1 MRQIISFNNLNNSYI
16 KKSHENF
23 SKVRLNKFV
32 NHDATFRLI
41 ENKQVTNTPSKHQ
54 TLLLKDLDQ
63 YKIYD
68 WNDFKSIYENVCKML
83 KQKAPQR
90 YKQLKEEI
98 KNEALAYFVSPSS
111 VELKEIYKNYVETKN
126 IKIHPEL
133 ELFDKNQEFSQV
145 SGAMFN
151 PVSGKILIPEDNLE
165 KHTLDSINEQNKVS
179 SLSDKEFLTFYKCF
193 QNAILAHELQHFK
206 QLSLIVKV
214 YGSDEIL
221 KLLALK
227 GLNYDLDTI
236 YGYCAEDIEIDE
248 DHMMRTHFIIEDSP
262 DTFFTPRKEELIQ
275 CFIDWVTSIE
285 ISDRPLNI
293 EVPSEARYLTFNY
306 TETLEKLYRIP
317 QSQILHI
324 HGDVNNPIFGHGESI
339 KEYWN
344 DHELY
349 STQTAKQKIIAG
361 MNELRKDVQGI
372 ISANSTY
379 FNSLADI
386 QEIIVRGISY
396 GPIDFPYFLKLKNS
410 VRPDCLWKLSW
421 HEDADKSAAA
431 DFAKKLDIDAKLFH
445 F

>member
-145 SGAMFN
+145 SNAMFN

-165 KHTLDSINEQNKVS
+165 KHTLDSINEHKKFINNIINVLEDKELKNKVS
-179 SLSDKEFLTFYKCF
+179 SLSDKEFLKFYKCF

-206 QLSLIVKV
+206 QLTLVVKV

-236 YGYCAEDIEIDE
+236 YDNYEI
-248 DHMMRTHFIIEDSP
+248 
-262 DTFFTPRKEELIQ
+262 PRNHKATIKEKIKTLNELINDENEG
-275 CFIDWVTSIE
+275 FST
-285 ISDRPLNI
+285 N
-293 EVPSEARYLTFNY
+293 
-306 TETLEKLYRIP
+306 
-317 QSQILHI
+317 
-324 HGDVNNPIFGHGESI
+324 NNPKDQKMQFVENYKNSI
-339 KEYWN
+339 SE
-344 DHELY
+344 
-349 STQTAKQKIIAG
+349 
-361 MNELRKDVQGI
+361 
-372 ISANSTY
+372 Y
-379 FNSLADI
+379 FNKDFYVKLEESFKGQEVTEEERQLAKKYYYSIIYSSHVLDLANEEQKRLYFQSLI
-386 QEIIVRGISY
+386 EQEAYHVQLEEAFKMY
-396 GPIDFPYFLKLKNS
+396 DKLK
-410 VRPDCLWKLSW
+410 K
-421 HEDADKSAAA
+421 
-431 DFAKKLDIDAKLFH
+431 
-445 F
+445 

>member
-1 MRQIISFNNLNNSYI
+1 MRQIISFNNLNNSHI

-145 SGAMFN
+145 SNAMFN

-165 KHTLDSINEQNKVS
+165 KHTLDSINEHKKFINNIINVLEDKELKNKVS
-179 SLSDKEFLTFYKCF
+179 SLSDKEFLKFYKCF

-236 YGYCAEDIEIDE
+236 YDNYEI
-248 DHMMRTHFIIEDSP
+248 
-262 DTFFTPRKEELIQ
+262 PRNHKATIKEKIKTLNELINDENEG
-275 CFIDWVTSIE
+275 FST
-285 ISDRPLNI
+285 N
-293 EVPSEARYLTFNY
+293 
-306 TETLEKLYRIP
+306 
-317 QSQILHI
+317 
-324 HGDVNNPIFGHGESI
+324 NNPKDQKMQFVENYKNSI
-339 KEYWN
+339 SE
-344 DHELY
+344 
-349 STQTAKQKIIAG
+349 
-361 MNELRKDVQGI
+361 
-372 ISANSTY
+372 Y
-379 FNSLADI
+379 FNKDFYVKLEESFKGQEVTEEERQLAKKYYYSIIYSSHVLDLANEEQKRLYFQSLI
-386 QEIIVRGISY
+386 EQEAYHVQLEEAFKMY
-396 GPIDFPYFLKLKNS
+396 DKLK
-410 VRPDCLWKLSW
+410 K
-421 HEDADKSAAA
+421 
-431 DFAKKLDIDAKLFH
+431 
-445 F
+445 

>member
-145 SGAMFN
+145 SNALFN

-165 KHTLDSINEQNKVS
+165 KHTLDSINEHKKFINNIINVLEDKELKNKVS
-179 SLSDKEFLTFYKCF
+179 SLSDKEFLKFYKCF

-236 YGYCAEDIEIDE
+236 YDNYEI
-248 DHMMRTHFIIEDSP
+248 
-262 DTFFTPRKEELIQ
+262 PRNHKATIKEKIKTLNELINDENEG
-275 CFIDWVTSIE
+275 FST
-285 ISDRPLNI
+285 N
-293 EVPSEARYLTFNY
+293 
-306 TETLEKLYRIP
+306 
-317 QSQILHI
+317 
-324 HGDVNNPIFGHGESI
+324 NNPKDQKMQFVENYKNSI
-339 KEYWN
+339 SE
-344 DHELY
+344 
-349 STQTAKQKIIAG
+349 
-361 MNELRKDVQGI
+361 
-372 ISANSTY
+372 Y
-379 FNSLADI
+379 FNKDFYVKLEESFKGQEVTEEERQLAKKYYYSIIYSSHVLDLANEEQKRLYFQSLI
-386 QEIIVRGISY
+386 EQEAYHVQLEEAFKMY
-396 GPIDFPYFLKLKNS
+396 DKLK
-410 VRPDCLWKLSW
+410 K
-421 HEDADKSAAA
+421 
-431 DFAKKLDIDAKLFH
+431 
-445 F
+445 

>member
-1 MRQIISFNNLNNSYI
+1 MRQIISFNNLNNSHI

-145 SGAMFN
+145 SNALFN

-165 KHTLDSINEQNKVS
+165 KHTLDSINEHKKFINNIINVLEDKELKNKVS
-179 SLSDKEFLTFYKCF
+179 SLSDKEFLKFYKCF

-236 YGYCAEDIEIDE
+236 YDNYEI
-248 DHMMRTHFIIEDSP
+248 
-262 DTFFTPRKEELIQ
+262 PRNHKATIKEKIKTLNELINDENEG
-275 CFIDWVTSIE
+275 FST
-285 ISDRPLNI
+285 N
-293 EVPSEARYLTFNY
+293 
-306 TETLEKLYRIP
+306 
-317 QSQILHI
+317 
-324 HGDVNNPIFGHGESI
+324 NNPKDQKMQFVENYKNSI
-339 KEYWN
+339 SE
-344 DHELY
+344 
-349 STQTAKQKIIAG
+349 
-361 MNELRKDVQGI
+361 
-372 ISANSTY
+372 Y
-379 FNSLADI
+379 FNKDFYVKLEESFKGQEVTEEERQLAKKYYYSIIYSSHVLDLANEEQKRLYFQSLI
-386 QEIIVRGISY
+386 EQEAYHVQLEEAFKMY
-396 GPIDFPYFLKLKNS
+396 DKLK
-410 VRPDCLWKLSW
+410 K
-421 HEDADKSAAA
+421 
-431 DFAKKLDIDAKLFH
+431 
-445 F
+445 

>member
-1 MRQIISFNNLNNSYI
+1 MKQIISFNNLNNSHI

-145 SGAMFN
+145 SNALFN

-165 KHTLDSINEQNKVS
+165 KHTLDSINEHKKFINNIINVLEDKELKNKVS
-179 SLSDKEFLTFYKCF
+179 SLSDKEFLKFYKCF

-236 YGYCAEDIEIDE
+236 YDNYEI
-248 DHMMRTHFIIEDSP
+248 
-262 DTFFTPRKEELIQ
+262 PRNHKATIKEKIKTLNELINDENEG
-275 CFIDWVTSIE
+275 FST
-285 ISDRPLNI
+285 N
-293 EVPSEARYLTFNY
+293 
-306 TETLEKLYRIP
+306 
-317 QSQILHI
+317 
-324 HGDVNNPIFGHGESI
+324 NNPKDQKMQFVENYKNSI
-339 KEYWN
+339 SE
-344 DHELY
+344 
-349 STQTAKQKIIAG
+349 
-361 MNELRKDVQGI
+361 
-372 ISANSTY
+372 Y
-379 FNSLADI
+379 FNKDFYVKLEESFKGQEVTEEERQLAKKYYYSIIYSSHVLDLANEEQKRLYFQSLI
-386 QEIIVRGISY
+386 EQEAYHVQLEEAFKMY
-396 GPIDFPYFLKLKNS
+396 DKLK
-410 VRPDCLWKLSW
+410 K
-421 HEDADKSAAA
+421 
-431 DFAKKLDIDAKLFH
+431 
-445 F
+445 

>member
-1 MRQIISFNNLNNSYI
+1 MRQIISFNNLNNSHI

-145 SGAMFN
+145 SNALFN

-165 KHTLDSINEQNKVS
+165 KHTLDSINEHKKFINNIINVLEDKELKNKVS
-179 SLSDKEFLTFYKCF
+179 SLSDKEFLKFYKCF

-227 GLNYDLDTI
+227 GLNYDLDIIYDNYEIPRNHKATI
-236 YGYCAEDIEIDE
+236 
-248 DHMMRTHFIIEDSP
+248 
-262 DTFFTPRKEELIQ
+262 KEKIKTLNELINDENEG
-275 CFIDWVTSIE
+275 FST
-285 ISDRPLNI
+285 N
-293 EVPSEARYLTFNY
+293 
-306 TETLEKLYRIP
+306 
-317 QSQILHI
+317 
-324 HGDVNNPIFGHGESI
+324 NNPKDQKMQFVENYKNSI
-339 KEYWN
+339 SE
-344 DHELY
+344 
-349 STQTAKQKIIAG
+349 
-361 MNELRKDVQGI
+361 
-372 ISANSTY
+372 Y
-379 FNSLADI
+379 FNKDFYVKLEESFKGQEVTEEERQLAKKYYYSIIYSSHVLDLANEEQKRLYFQSLI
-386 QEIIVRGISY
+386 EQEAYHVQLEEAFKMY
-396 GPIDFPYFLKLKNS
+396 DKLK
-410 VRPDCLWKLSW
+410 K
-421 HEDADKSAAA
+421 
-431 DFAKKLDIDAKLFH
+431 
-445 F
+445 

>member
-145 SGAMFN
+145 SNAMFN

-165 KHTLDSINEQNKVS
+165 KHTLDSINEHKKFINNIINVLEDKELKNKVS
-179 SLSDKEFLTFYKCF
+179 SLSDKEFLKFYKCF

-236 YGYCAEDIEIDE
+236 YDNYEI
-248 DHMMRTHFIIEDSP
+248 
-262 DTFFTPRKEELIQ
+262 PRNHKATIKEKIKTLNELINDENEG
-275 CFIDWVTSIE
+275 FST
-285 ISDRPLNI
+285 N
-293 EVPSEARYLTFNY
+293 
-306 TETLEKLYRIP
+306 
-317 QSQILHI
+317 
-324 HGDVNNPIFGHGESI
+324 NNPKDQKMQFVENYKNSI
-339 KEYWN
+339 SE
-344 DHELY
+344 
-349 STQTAKQKIIAG
+349 
-361 MNELRKDVQGI
+361 
-372 ISANSTY
+372 Y
-379 FNSLADI
+379 FNKDFYVKLEESFKGQEVTEEERQLAKKYYYSIIYSSHVLDLANEEQKRLYFQSLI
-386 QEIIVRGISY
+386 EQEAYHVQLEEAFKMY
-396 GPIDFPYFLKLKNS
+396 DKLK
-410 VRPDCLWKLSW
+410 K
-421 HEDADKSAAA
+421 
-431 DFAKKLDIDAKLFH
+431 
-445 F
+445 

>member
-1 MRQIISFNNLNNSYI
+1 MKQIISFNNLNNSYI

-145 SGAMFN
+145 SNAMFN

-165 KHTLDSINEQNKVS
+165 KHTLDSINEHKKFINNIINVLEDKELKNKVS
-179 SLSDKEFLTFYKCF
+179 SLSDKEFLKFYKCF

-236 YGYCAEDIEIDE
+236 YDNYEI
-248 DHMMRTHFIIEDSP
+248 
-262 DTFFTPRKEELIQ
+262 PRNHKATIKEKIKTLNELINDENEG
-275 CFIDWVTSIE
+275 FST
-285 ISDRPLNI
+285 N
-293 EVPSEARYLTFNY
+293 
-306 TETLEKLYRIP
+306 
-317 QSQILHI
+317 
-324 HGDVNNPIFGHGESI
+324 NNPKDQKMQFVENYKNSI
-339 KEYWN
+339 SE
-344 DHELY
+344 
-349 STQTAKQKIIAG
+349 
-361 MNELRKDVQGI
+361 
-372 ISANSTY
+372 Y
-379 FNSLADI
+379 FNKDFYVKLEESFKGQEVTEEERQLAKKYYYSIIYSSHVLDLANEEQKRLYFQSLI
-386 QEIIVRGISY
+386 EQEAYHVQLEEAFKMY
-396 GPIDFPYFLKLKNS
+396 DKLK
-410 VRPDCLWKLSW
+410 K
-421 HEDADKSAAA
+421 
-431 DFAKKLDIDAKLFH
+431 
-445 F
+445 

>member
-16 KKSHENF
+16 KKNHQNF
-23 SKVRLNKFV
+23 SKLRLNKFV
-32 NHDATFRLI
+32 NHDATFGLI

-145 SGAMFN
+145 SNAMFN

-165 KHTLDSINEQNKVS
+165 KHTLDSINEHKKFINNIINVLEDKELKNKVS
-179 SLSDKEFLTFYKCF
+179 SLSDKEFLKFYKCF

-236 YGYCAEDIEIDE
+236 YDNYEI
-248 DHMMRTHFIIEDSP
+248 
-262 DTFFTPRKEELIQ
+262 PRNHKATIKEKIKTLNELINDENEG
-275 CFIDWVTSIE
+275 FST
-285 ISDRPLNI
+285 N
-293 EVPSEARYLTFNY
+293 
-306 TETLEKLYRIP
+306 
-317 QSQILHI
+317 
-324 HGDVNNPIFGHGESI
+324 NNPKDQKMQFVENYKNSI
-339 KEYWN
+339 SE
-344 DHELY
+344 
-349 STQTAKQKIIAG
+349 
-361 MNELRKDVQGI
+361 
-372 ISANSTY
+372 Y
-379 FNSLADI
+379 FNKDFYVKLEESFKGQEVTEEERQLAKKYYYSIIYSSHVLDLANKEQKRLYFQSLI
-386 QEIIVRGISY
+386 EQEAYHVQLEEAFKMY
-396 GPIDFPYFLKLKNS
+396 DKLK
-410 VRPDCLWKLSW
+410 K
-421 HEDADKSAAA
+421 
-431 DFAKKLDIDAKLFH
+431 
-445 F
+445 

>member
-145 SGAMFN
+145 SNAMFN

-165 KHTLDSINEQNKVS
+165 KHTLDSINEHKKFINNIINILEDKELKNKVS
-179 SLSDKEFLTFYKCF
+179 SLSDKEFLKFYKCF

-236 YGYCAEDIEIDE
+236 YDNYEI
-248 DHMMRTHFIIEDSP
+248 
-262 DTFFTPRKEELIQ
+262 PRNHKATIKEKIKTLNELINDENEG
-275 CFIDWVTSIE
+275 FST
-285 ISDRPLNI
+285 N
-293 EVPSEARYLTFNY
+293 
-306 TETLEKLYRIP
+306 
-317 QSQILHI
+317 
-324 HGDVNNPIFGHGESI
+324 NNPKDQKMQFVENYKNSI
-339 KEYWN
+339 SE
-344 DHELY
+344 
-349 STQTAKQKIIAG
+349 
-361 MNELRKDVQGI
+361 
-372 ISANSTY
+372 Y
-379 FNSLADI
+379 FNKDFYVKLEESFKGQEVTEEERQLAKKYYYSIIYSSHVLDLANEEQKRLYFQSLI
-386 QEIIVRGISY
+386 EQEAYHVQLEEAFKMY
-396 GPIDFPYFLKLKNS
+396 DKLK
-410 VRPDCLWKLSW
+410 K
-421 HEDADKSAAA
+421 
-431 DFAKKLDIDAKLFH
+431 
-445 F
+445 